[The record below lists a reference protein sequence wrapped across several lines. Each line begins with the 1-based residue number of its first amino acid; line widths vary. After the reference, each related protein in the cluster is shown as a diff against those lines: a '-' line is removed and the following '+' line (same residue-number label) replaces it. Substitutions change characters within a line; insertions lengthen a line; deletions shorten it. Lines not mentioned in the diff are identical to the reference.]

1 MERFL
6 LAGPM
11 LPFTIALGAM
21 AALVLL
27 ELIGL
32 MFGAALSHLLDSAL
46 PDFEFDLDHDG
57 VPDNGFF
64 AGLSWLHVGVVP
76 LMALIMIAAGAFG
89 LSGLLAQILAT
100 RFSGLFLDLLVAV
113 PIALVGMVFGIRSV
127 GGLAAKYLFRE
138 DSTAVSDDSFI
149 GRPATIVLGTS
160 KRGQP
165 SQAKLTDQHGQVHY
179 VLVEPLQD
187 DKEFSNG
194 ETVILLKRDGAR
206 FFVVEDSVDA
216 LSALETTSL
225 RVGETPQVI
234 GNGNT

>member
-32 MFGAALSHLLDSAL
+32 MFGAALSHVLDSAL
-46 PDFEFDLDHDG
+46 PDFDFDVDHDG
-57 VPDNGFF
+57 VPDNSFF
-64 AGLSWLHVGVVP
+64 AGLNWLNVGSVP
-76 LMALIMIAAGAFG
+76 LMALIIIASAGFG
-89 LSGLLAQILAT
+89 GTGLLAQWIST
-100 RFSGLFLDLLVAV
+100 RTTGLFMDLALAV
-113 PIALVGMVFGIRSV
+113 PIALVGMIVSMRYV
-127 GGLAAKYLFRE
+127 GRLAAKTLFAE
-138 DSTAVSDDSFI
+138 HSSAVSEDSFI

-187 DKEFSNG
+187 EKEFSNG